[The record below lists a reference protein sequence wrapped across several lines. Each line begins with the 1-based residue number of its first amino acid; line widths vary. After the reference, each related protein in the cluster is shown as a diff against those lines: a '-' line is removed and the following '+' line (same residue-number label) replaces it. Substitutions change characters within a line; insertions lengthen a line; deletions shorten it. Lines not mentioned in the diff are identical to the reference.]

1 MSTRASRMKDLM
13 VILDRTDAKVVKSRR
28 PRSKYNTPGNP
39 KLSKKKSIKRSMKM
53 NMKSSAKCQKLL
65 AKKIGINMGEYRQG
79 RYTTPKQAIAV
90 AYSQVKKDHPTCK
103 GPITKSRNK
112 SMSKKSRR
120 PLKKSKSKRTKK
132 SVRR

>member
-1 MSTRASRMKDLM
+1 MSTKSSRMKDLM

-39 KLSKKKSIKRSMKM
+39 KLSKKKSIKRSMRMK
-53 NMKSSAKCQKLL
+53 MKSTAKCQKLL

-79 RYTTPKQAIAV
+79 RYTSPKQAIAV
-90 AYSQVKKDHPTCK
+90 AYSQVKKEHPTCK

-112 SMSKKSRR
+112 RSRR
-120 PLKKSKSKRTKK
+120 PVKKSKSKRTKK

>member
-1 MSTRASRMKDLM
+1 MKDLM

-39 KLSKKKSIKRSMKM
+39 KLSKKKSIKRSMRMK
-53 NMKSSAKCQKLL
+53 MKSTAKCQKLL

-79 RYTTPKQAIAV
+79 RYTSPKQAIAV
-90 AYSQVKKDHPTCK
+90 AYSQVKKEHPTCK

-112 SMSKKSRR
+112 RSRR
-120 PLKKSKSKRTKK
+120 PVKKSKSKRTKK

>member
-1 MSTRASRMKDLM
+1 MSTKSSRMKDLM

-39 KLSKKKSIKRSMKM
+39 KLSKKKSIKRSMRMK
-53 NMKSSAKCQKLL
+53 MKSTAKCQKLI

-79 RYTTPKQAIAV
+79 RYTSPKQAIAV
-90 AYSQVKKDHPTCK
+90 AYSQVKKEHPTCK

-112 SMSKKSRR
+112 RSRR
-120 PLKKSKSKRTKK
+120 PVKKSKSKRTKK

>member
-1 MSTRASRMKDLM
+1 MSTKSSRMKDLM

-39 KLSKKKSIKRSMKM
+39 KLSKKKSIKRSMRMK
-53 NMKSSAKCQKLL
+53 MKSTAKCQKLI

-79 RYTTPKQAIAV
+79 RYTSPKQAIAV
-90 AYSQVKKDHPTCK
+90 AYSQVKKEHPTCK

-112 SMSKKSRR
+112 RSRR
-120 PLKKSKSKRTKK
+120 PVKKSNSKRTKK